1 MRFDPFLAELRFG
14 YGLSPSL
21 PRPTSGEAMLARLA
35 GPDEMAVKIPL
46 SPFTEILGRMEV
58 LKSLY
63 DARRDNRNDPDY
75 DARFKDQRRTMM
87 RQMRQDQLLWLGG
100 TLTRR
105 TWTRDAF
112 RERLVAFWADHFTA
126 RGTGGVTRW
135 AMTPYVESAIRPHV
149 TGSFRDLLIAAV
161 KAPLMLEYLDQHRS
175 RGPNSVA
182 VKQSPRNRG
191 LNENLAREILELH
204 TLGVGGPY
212 TQQDVREL
220 AELLT
225 GLSFNPRRGT
235 VFHKRAAE
243 PGEEVVLGK
252 RYGHGAPAMDH
263 IDAVL
268 GDLAVHPATGAHIGR
283 KLAVHFVGDT
293 PDAALVA
300 ALEARFRDTGGDLM
314 ALYEMLLAHASSWSP
329 APGNVRPPLDWVS
342 ASCRALA
349 VPHARLNPAA
359 KTGRVRHRLL
369 NDLARMGQ
377 PYEQPGG
384 PDGWPE
390 DDAFWLTPQGIAAR
404 LQWALFAPRRL
415 YPNLPDPREFVET
428 ALGPRAGERLRFIA
442 GAAESRSDG
451 IGLIL
456 ASPEFQ
462 RS

>member
-1 MRFDPFLAELRFG
+1 MRFDPFLAEFRFG

-21 PRPTSGEAMLARLA
+21 PRPTSGEAMLERLA
-35 GPDEMAVKIPL
+35 GPDQMAEKIPL
-46 SPFTEILGRMEV
+46 SPFTEILRRMSA
-58 LKSLY
+58 LKALY
-63 DARRDNRNDPDY
+63 VECRNNRDDPDF
-75 DARFKDQRRTMM
+75 DARFKDRRMTMM

-126 RGTGGVTRW
+126 RGTAGVTRW

-149 TGSFRDLLIAAV
+149 TGAFSDLLLAAA

-175 RGPNSVA
+175 RGPNSLVA
-182 VKQSPRNRG
+182 KRGPRKKG

-225 GLSFNPRRGT
+225 GLTFNPDKGT
-235 VFHKRAAE
+235 VFRKGSAE
-243 PGEEVVLGK
+243 PGAEVVLGK
-252 RYGHGAPAMDH
+252 RYGGGKASMDH

-268 GDLAVHPATGAHIGR
+268 RDLAVHPATGAHIGR

-293 PDAALVA
+293 PEPTLVA
-300 ALEARFRDTGGDLM
+300 ALEARFRETGGDLM
-314 ALYEMLLAHASSWSP
+314 ALYDVLLTHADAWDP
-329 APGNVRPPLDWVS
+329 TPGNVRPPLDWVS
-342 ASCRALA
+342 AACRALA
-349 VPHARLNPAA
+349 VPPARFSPEVE
-359 KTGRVRHRLL
+359 TGEIKRRLL

-390 DDAFWLTPQGIAAR
+390 EDSFWLSPQGVAAR
-404 LQWALFAPRRL
+404 LQWALFAPQRL
-415 YPNLPDPREFVET
+415 NPDLPDPRIFVEN
-428 ALGPRAGERLRFIA
+428 ALGPRAGDRLRFIA
-442 GAAESRSDG
+442 SAAESRTDG

-456 ASPEFQ
+456 AAPEFQ